1 MKHPNKKIEN
11 WNKFKARFH
20 EASCFRHWL
29 SKDFCEKVNLTEDGL
44 LNALMDIRRGGKTV
58 SVELADL

>member
-11 WNKFKARFH
+11 WNKFKVRFH
-20 EASCFRHWL
+20 KASCFHYWL
-29 SKDFCEKVNLTEDGL
+29 GEDFCKKVNLTENGL
-44 LNALMDIRRGGKTV
+44 LSALAEIRRGGKTI

>member
-11 WNKFKARFH
+11 SNKWWCKFLQSVDKARRQMVEDYVDQL
-20 EASCFRHWL
+20 EAR
-29 SKDFCEKVNLTEDGL
+29 KR
-44 LNALMDIRRGGKTV
+44 IGGKTV